1 MATSCRRA
9 AKALSAGHKVL
20 LGTDGD
26 VSRQVSLLCHKA
38 PSAVPSNWQQ
48 PCHIALG
55 TGSRR
60 SHAHMSLGKMSTP
73 ALIR

>member
-26 VSRQVSLLCHKA
+26 VSRQVSLLFHKA
-38 PSAVPSNWQQ
+38 PSAMPSNWQ
-48 PCHIALG
+48 
-55 TGSRR
+55 
-60 SHAHMSLGKMSTP
+60 
-73 ALIR
+73 

>member
-38 PSAVPSNWQQ
+38 PSAMPSNWQ
-48 PCHIALG
+48 
-55 TGSRR
+55 
-60 SHAHMSLGKMSTP
+60 
-73 ALIR
+73 